1 VINNRLLIVRM
12 RGLHAYQLVCSAG
25 WQVLGSAGKKKTII
39 TQVCGADLEHVK
51 PLSVH
56 NPAI

>member
-1 VINNRLLIVRM
+1 M